1 MLGKILREIF
11 YWVLNMS
18 ITAGMTGLPVMAF
31 RRIKT
36 LPRRLT
42 VLLWAIPFL
51 RMAVPFGLNSPY
63 SLMALVTKIT
73 AKTIVVYEPAEGVA
87 FSMMNS
93 VMAADSYFPVTYKEK
108 LLEKVFGAAAAL
120 WIIGALA
127 IVLMLTAVYF
137 TTLREMRGA
146 AHLRDNVY
154 LSDKSAAPAVYG
166 VIRPRIILPAVWR
179 DRDMELILLHEET
192 HIRRADNL
200 WRMLAFLIVAA
211 HWFNP
216 LCWVFLK
223 TFLADLELSCDE
235 CVLVKLGGARAK
247 EYARTLL
254 ESGQSKT
261 VFASAFGG
269 AKIRTRIENILSFRK
284 MTGLSL
290 TVCAAWIAAI
300 FHALLTNAG

>member
-1 MLGKILREIF
+1 MLQEIF
-11 YWVLNMS
+11 YWLLNMS
-18 ITAGMTGLPVMAF
+18 ITAGLTGLLVMAL
-31 RRIKT
+31 RQVKR
-36 LPRRLT
+36 LPRRLA

-63 SLMALVTKIT
+63 SLMTLVSKLT
-73 AKTIVVYEPAEGVA
+73 AKTIVVYQPAESLA

-93 VMAADSYFPVTYKEK
+93 VMAADSYFPLIYKAQA
-108 LLEKVFGAAAAL
+108 LEKVFGAASVL
-120 WIIGALA
+120 WSIGALA
-127 IVLMLTAVYF
+127 IFLMLAAVYCI
-137 TTLREMRGA
+137 TLHEMKDA
-146 AHLRDNVY
+146 ARLRDNVY
-154 LSDKSAAPAVYG
+154 LSDKSVSPAVYG
-166 VIRPRIILPAVWR
+166 VLRPKIILPVSYR
-179 DRDMELILLHEET
+179 DRELGLILLHEQT

-200 WRMLAFLIVAA
+200 WRILAFLLAAA

-223 TFLADLELSCDE
+223 AFLADLELACDE
-235 CVLVKLGGARAK
+235 CVLVRLGGGRAK

-254 ESGQSKT
+254 ESGQGKT

-290 TVCAAWIAAI
+290 AACTVWIAAV
-300 FHALLTNAG
+300 FYALLTNAG